1 MYLHI
6 PTTHTPNEE
15 DSISKYSQLVKPI
28 DEILNTLHA
37 RLFQIA
43 YWSFQ
48 FKWCKYRVFGD
59 TEETSKVEVF
69 SSVLFLIFIIFTCAL
84 YFFCFWHVILSIR
97 LEVHYRILA
106 AAGMNGLA
114 SPLYGLTNQVSVNIY
129 IEYLIK
135 S

>member
-1 MYLHI
+1 
-6 PTTHTPNEE
+6 
-15 DSISKYSQLVKPI
+15 
-28 DEILNTLHA
+28 
-37 RLFQIA
+37 
-43 YWSFQ
+43 
-48 FKWCKYRVFGD
+48 
-59 TEETSKVEVF
+59 
-69 SSVLFLIFIIFTCAL
+69 
-84 YFFCFWHVILSIR
+84 VILSIR

>member
-37 RLFQIA
+37 RLFPIA

-48 FKWCKYRVFGD
+48 FKW
-59 TEETSKVEVF
+59 
-69 SSVLFLIFIIFTCAL
+69 
-84 YFFCFWHVILSIR
+84 
-97 LEVHYRILA
+97 
-106 AAGMNGLA
+106 
-114 SPLYGLTNQVSVNIY
+114 
-129 IEYLIK
+129 
-135 S
+135 